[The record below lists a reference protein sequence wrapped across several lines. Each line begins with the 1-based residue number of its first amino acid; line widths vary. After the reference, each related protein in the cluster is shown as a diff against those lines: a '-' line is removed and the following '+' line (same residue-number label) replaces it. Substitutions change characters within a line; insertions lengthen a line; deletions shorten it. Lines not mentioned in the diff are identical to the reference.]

1 MDAVNYS
8 TFWINRKT
16 KSLENFVED
25 RIMLELKKP
34 FSEFNK
40 FNVKYILD
48 KEVYELPFVE
58 KNVGLHNFLSIL
70 RWNSHLWVVNYNKIK
85 KVLSTKIKNGI
96 LSFQVIKKLL
106 PYMFGIP
113 NESLFCITQ
122 STSSYFMFK
131 KTLKIWE

>member
-1 MDAVNYS
+1 MDVVNYS

-16 KSLENFVED
+16 KSFENFVED

-58 KNVGLHNFLSIL
+58 KNVDLHNFLSIL
-70 RWNSHLWVVNYNKIK
+70 RWNSHLWIVNYNKIK
-85 KVLSTKIKNGI
+85 NVLSTKIKNGI
-96 LSFQVIKKLL
+96 LSFQVIKK
-106 PYMFGIP
+106 
-113 NESLFCITQ
+113 
-122 STSSYFMFK
+122 TSSLYV
-131 KTLKIWE
+131 WYS